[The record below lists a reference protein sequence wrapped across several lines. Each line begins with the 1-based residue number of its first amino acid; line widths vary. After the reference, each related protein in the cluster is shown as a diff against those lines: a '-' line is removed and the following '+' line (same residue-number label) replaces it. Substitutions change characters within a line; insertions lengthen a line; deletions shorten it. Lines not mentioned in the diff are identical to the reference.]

1 MVPHFVLAISVYY
14 AANALRRDV
23 ETDRGSDMQVRAT
36 GTVNGSD
43 VAHDQSLSSKGRLSN
58 PSPGINAKEM
68 CIMKNW
74 QCGGKYMSFQ
84 WSKLKLPRGLI
95 GSAAYPTKCCD
106 ASQECFKVSNDW
118 SICQPPKSPKEG
130 EEYNDQCA
138 PHGGVCGFHP
148 SQKYRGPTCCQAGQ
162 RCGKPKNAFE
172 PRVCED
178 NPVAA
183 EDTPD
188 AAE

>member
-36 GTVNGSD
+36 GTINGSE
-43 VAHDQSLSSKGRLSN
+43 VAHDQSLFFKKGN
-58 PSPGINAKEM
+58 GVKSPGISDDET

-74 QCGGKYMSFQ
+74 QCGGKYDSKP
-84 WSKLKLPRGLI
+84 WSKITFVSSLPG
-95 GSAAYPTKCCD
+95 GSTVRYPTKCCD

-148 SQKYRGPTCCQAGQ
+148 THKYMGPKCCQAGQ
-162 RCGKPKNAFE
+162 QCVKPSDPKDAYE
-172 PRVCED
+172 PHVCQD
-178 NPVAA
+178 N
-183 EDTPD
+183 
-188 AAE
+188 